1 MQINS
6 RTRLLG
12 VMGWPIEH
20 TLSPLIQNAAI
31 RALGL
36 NWVYTALPVPPDRV
50 AEAIAG
56 ARAMG
61 FVGMNV
67 TYPHKAAA
75 VAGMDELSPEA
86 AAIGAINTIHFTD
99 RGAIGYNTDVTGFT
113 RTLTEDA
120 CFDVQGKTVLQL
132 GAGGAG
138 HAMVA
143 GQGDGGAGRVIIFD
157 VRLAAAAELAEQM
170 GKAYPNTRFEA
181 LAGAEGIPEAA
192 AAADLIANATP
203 LGMKPGDP
211 SVIDEHLIQSR
222 HVVFDAVYR
231 PFETPLLKAA
241 ARRGARTV
249 SGLGMLGRQGCKSLA
264 IWSGMQPD
272 ESLMLGK
279 LKEALE
285 GKE

>member
-1 MQINS
+1 MEINS

-31 RALGL
+31 QSLGL
-36 NWVYTALPVPPDRV
+36 NWVYTALPVEPARV

-56 ARAMG
+56 AKAMG

-75 VAGMDELSPEA
+75 MASMDELSPEA

-99 RGAIGYNTDVTGFT
+99 HGTIGYNTDVSGFT
-113 RTLTEDA
+113 RTLVEDA
-120 CFDVQGKTVLQL
+120 HFDVKGKTVFQI

-143 GQGDGGAGRVIIFD
+143 GQGAGGAKRVIIFD
-157 VRLAAAAELAEQM
+157 VRLAAAAELAGHM
-170 GKAYPNTRFEA
+170 GKAYPSTKFEA
-181 LAGAEGIPEAA
+181 LADAKEIPEAA

-203 LGMKPGDP
+203 LGMKPDDP
-211 SVIDEHLIQSR
+211 SVIDEKLIESR

-241 ARRGARTV
+241 MRRGARTV

-264 IWSGMQPD
+264 IWSGMEPD
-272 ESLMLGK
+272 EKLMLGK